1 MSTDQQ
7 QPTDAEKRLIKLF
20 LQIEDKDIQEMIAD
34 VVKIERQHRTGS
46 RQNFPFRD
54 VRNVIDRVARFQES
68 KTPS

>member
-46 RQNFPFRD
+46 RQNFPLRD
-54 VRNVIDRVARFQES
+54 VRNVVDRIARLQES
-68 KTPS
+68 NTPS